1 MASDSWYLW
10 TKLNELLNG
19 AASYFSEITTARGAK
34 ENLNARLDDIETGMT
49 NPTGSLVFVAHKTAE
64 QVLTTD
70 TWTKVVFETEDADH
84 TDIYDLA
91 NSKFLPDVAGLY
103 QLNLTISNDGSSA
116 DISKA
121 RYAIYKNGSLH
132 AIIFD
137 SILADNIAVRSA
149 NLLVSLNGTTD
160 YIEIYAYLT
169 ATTCKIGTGTYVSG
183 FLVKSL

>member
-49 NPTGSLVFVAHKTAE
+49 NPAGTIAFSANKTTE
-64 QVLTTD
+64 QTLTTD
-70 TWTKVVFETEDADH
+70 TWTKVIFENGGFDY
-84 TDIYDLA
+84 TDLYDLA

-103 QLNLTISNDGSSA
+103 QLNVTLSNAGSSA

-121 RYAIYKNGSLH
+121 TYAIYKNGSLH

-137 SILADNIAVRSA
+137 SILADNAASRSA
-149 NLLVSLNGTTD
+149 SFLLALNGTTD

-183 FLVKSL
+183 FLVKPL